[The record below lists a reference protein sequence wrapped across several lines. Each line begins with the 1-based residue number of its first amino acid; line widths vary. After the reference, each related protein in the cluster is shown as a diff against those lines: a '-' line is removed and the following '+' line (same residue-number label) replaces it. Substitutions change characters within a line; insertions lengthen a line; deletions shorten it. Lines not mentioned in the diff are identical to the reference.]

1 MCRRCSNGFVA
12 GPLCRAVPLLT
23 AWRGVPLWDPAY
35 NAGEGLID
43 SPGLKTWDFSL
54 FKEFRIKESH
64 RLQFRVVA
72 FNLFNTPQ
80 FAGPDATLG
89 DAAFG
94 RITTTTIDNREVQF
108 ALKYSF

>member
-1 MCRRCSNGFVA
+1 
-12 GPLCRAVPLLT
+12 
-23 AWRGVPLWDPAY
+23 
-35 NAGEGLID
+35 
-43 SPGLKTWDFSL
+43 
-54 FKEFRIKESH
+54 
-64 RLQFRVVA
+64 LQFRVEA

-94 RITTTTIDNREVQF
+94 RITTTTIDSREVQF